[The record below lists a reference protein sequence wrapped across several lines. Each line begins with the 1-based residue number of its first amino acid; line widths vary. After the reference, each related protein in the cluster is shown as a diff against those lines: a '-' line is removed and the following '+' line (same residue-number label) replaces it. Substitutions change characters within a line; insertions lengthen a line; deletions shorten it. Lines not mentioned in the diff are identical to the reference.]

1 MGTARAHGRAGET
14 LAAAYLELLGWTD
27 LERNVRIG
35 GVEVD
40 LVACE
45 GGTRVLVEVKF
56 RGRADFGGA
65 ALAVD
70 RGKRDRLRQAALA
83 LEARG
88 VRWVRIDVLAMELID
103 DGLRLRHY
111 RNAVQS

>member
-1 MGTARAHGRAGET
+1 MGTTRARGQAGEA
-14 LAAAYLELLGWTD
+14 LAAAYLTLLGWGA
-27 LERNVRIG
+27 LERNVRVG

-40 LVACE
+40 LVAVD
-45 GGTRVLVEVKF
+45 GDTRVLVEVKY

-70 RGKRDRLRQAALA
+70 QGKRDRLRRAALA
-83 LEARG
+83 CEACG
-88 VRWVRIDVLAMELID
+88 VRWVRIDVVAMELTD

>member
-1 MGTARAHGRAGET
+1 MGTARAHGLAGEA
-14 LAAAYLELLGWTD
+14 LAAAYLELIGWKE
-27 LERNVRIG
+27 LERNPRIG

-40 LVACE
+40 LVALE
-45 GGTRVLVEVKF
+45 GATRVLVEVKY
-56 RGRADFGGA
+56 RGRVDFGGA

-70 RGKRDRLRQAALA
+70 RGKRDRLRRAALA

-88 VRWVRIDVLAMELID
+88 VRWVRIDVLAMELTD
-103 DGLRLRHY
+103 DGLRLRHF

>member
-1 MGTARAHGRAGET
+1 MGTARSHGQAGEAF
-14 LAAAYLELLGWTD
+14 AAAYLTLLGWRD
-27 LERNVRIG
+27 LERNVRVG

-40 LVACE
+40 LVALE
-45 GGTRVLVEVKF
+45 GSTRVLVEVKY

-70 RGKRDRLRQAALA
+70 HGKRDRLRRAALA
-83 LEARG
+83 LEAQG
-88 VRWVRIDVLAMELID
+88 VRWVRIDVVALEMTD